1 MNKKTGIIIL
11 SCLTAAAC
19 LCGCKPIDNNSSEV
33 ITAATASELQTS
45 EPIHENAVPETRQA
59 SETAPLAEASA
70 EEGPDAEASTIS
82 EASTVSEP
90 ETDIYTEAQTAVP
103 QAAPAAGTAVINREA
118 VPEVT
123 SLHETATEST
133 AKTTVTTA
141 ETTVM
146 MTTSAETTAAPVTTV
161 SETTVPE
168 TTPAPETTA
177 APASGGSYYSRNGY
191 NALNFS
197 EQKGV
202 WISYLE
208 FDSILKN
215 KSESE
220 FTAYIGK
227 YFDNV
232 KSLGFNTVYT
242 HVRAFGDA
250 YYPSSLFPS
259 SNRFNGSY
267 GSSCPFDALSIMVR
281 EAHSRGLSIHAWINP
296 MRLMSDADIKGIS
309 DSYKIKQWYN
319 SDDLRGK
326 YIVKVN
332 GTWYLNP
339 AYSETVSLIADG
351 VSEIVS
357 KYNVDGIQIDD
368 YFYPTTDRSFDSA
381 AYSASGTSSG
391 LAEWRMSMVSNMVR
405 KLYSAVKN
413 VNSTAVFGISPQG
426 SISNNYNDLYA
437 DVKTWCSQ
445 SGYVDYILPQIY
457 YGFNNSTLPYSDT
470 CAAWSSLVKNS
481 NVKLVIG
488 LAPYK
493 IGTED
498 TWAGNGK
505 FEWANNTDIIARQMA
520 FAETLPNYGG
530 VALYRYDSL
539 FNPTAGVSAA
549 VKAEI
554 ANIPKN

>member
-1 MNKKTGIIIL
+1 M
-11 SCLTAAAC
+11 SCLTAAAS
-19 LCGCKPIDNNSSEV
+19 LCGCKPIDSNTSEV
-33 ITAATASELQTS
+33 FTAATASELRTS
-45 EPIHENAVPETRQA
+45 EASHESTA
-59 SETAPLAEASA
+59 SETKPAPASQPITDTPY
-70 EEGPDAEASTIS
+70 ET
-82 EASTVSEP
+82 P
-90 ETDIYTEAQTAVP
+90 ETTAVSGSDTETEAKTETAVP
-103 QAAPAAGTAVINREA
+103 QAAPAA
-118 VPEVT
+118 
-123 SLHETATEST
+123 ETAAVNTASAVTETTVKTAETT
-133 AKTTVTTA
+133 AKTTASSAVTTA
-141 ETTVM
+141 ETI
-146 MTTSAETTAAPVTTV
+146 TAASETTV
-161 SETTVPE
+161 SETTAIPE
-168 TTPAPETTA
+168 TTTSPETSAAPETTA
-177 APASGGSYYSRNGY
+177 APVSSGSYYSRNGY
-191 NALNFS
+191 NALNFG

-232 KSLGFNTVYT
+232 RSLGFNTVYT

-259 SNRFNGSY
+259 TNRFSGSY
-267 GSSCPFDALSIMVR
+267 GSSCPFDALAVMVR
-281 EAHSRGLSIHAWINP
+281 EAHNRGLSIHAWINP

-309 DSYKIKQWYN
+309 DSYKIKQWYD
-319 SDDLRGK
+319 SDEFRGK

-339 AYSETVSLIADG
+339 AYPETVSLISDG

-368 YFYPTTDRSFDSA
+368 YFYPTTDASFDSA

-391 LAEWRMSMVSNMVR
+391 LSEWRMGMVSNMVR

-413 VNSTAVFGISPQG
+413 VNPTAVFGISPQG

-437 DVKTWCSQ
+437 DVRTWCSQ

-457 YGFNNSTLPYSDT
+457 YGFSNSTLPYSDT

-493 IGTED
+493 IGAED

-505 FEWANNTDIIARQMA
+505 FEWANNTDIISRQMA

-539 FNPTAGVSAA
+539 FNPSADVSAA